1 MRHGDVMLLIK
12 LIVVTELFAK
22 QEAHHKVGL
31 GETPRRL
38 IRKLCRYSSLD
49 KFEDAFDA
57 AVHCPCRISHH
68 FRIKNPF
75 LHFGPVLR
83 TFL

>member
-1 MRHGDVMLLIK
+1 MP
-12 LIVVTELFAK
+12 TSANFAEDAINNNDR

-31 GETPRRL
+31 GETPLRL
-38 IRKLCRYSSLD
+38 IRKRCRYSSLD
-49 KFEDAFDA
+49 KFREDAFDA
-57 AVHCPCRISHH
+57 AVPLS
-68 FRIKNPF
+68 FLPYLAPFPSYKTFF